1 MPTPHCDHGRIGK
14 RTRVSDVQ
22 SGFVIPSWIEAKPKP
37 PYDQTE
43 EFQRDLRIRRE
54 SRLRKAGL
62 YGAYAVADSN
72 EGRMVHGLARKGRG
86 AYLWG
91 DTGRGKT
98 YAAATAVRLF
108 VEGGD
113 KAKLL
118 TAKRLLDDVRAGFDG
133 KDKGVLERAER
144 YDLLALDD
152 LGAERPTDWA
162 IETLTRL
169 LDTRS
174 LRGLPTIVTSNYRIG
189 QIRDIWG
196 GVDGKRIA
204 SRLGGSCE
212 IIEFKG
218 ADRRLS

>member
-1 MPTPHCDHGRIGK
+1 MPTPHSDHDRIGK
-14 RTRVSDVQ
+14 FTRASDVPRLFAVPE
-22 SGFVIPSWIEAKPKP
+22 GIEAKPKP
-37 PYDQTE
+37 PYEQTE
-43 EFQRDLRIRRE
+43 EFQRDMRLRRQ
-54 SRLRKAGL
+54 SRLHKAGL
-62 YGAYAVADSN
+62 YGAYAVADSD
-72 EGRMVHGLARKGRG
+72 EGRMVYGLARKGRG

-108 VEGGD
+108 VESGD
-113 KAKLL
+113 KGKLI

-133 KDKGVLERAER
+133 KDKDALSRAER

>member
-1 MPTPHCDHGRIGK
+1 MPTPHSDHERIGK
-14 RTRVSDVQ
+14 FTRASDVPCCFAVPE
-22 SGFVIPSWIEAKPKP
+22 GIEVKPKP
-37 PYDQTE
+37 PYEQTE
-43 EFQRDLRIRRE
+43 EFQRDMRLRRE
-54 SRLRKAGL
+54 SRLHKAGL
-62 YGAYAVADSN
+62 YGVYAVADSD
-72 EGRMVHGLARKGRG
+72 EGRMVYGLARKGRG

-113 KAKLL
+113 KGKLI

-133 KDKGVLERAER
+133 KDKDALSRAER

-169 LDTRS
+169 LDTRN

-218 ADRRLS
+218 DDRRLS